1 MLGKDREY
9 KVDFFPIKSS
19 FWHRLRKQTKL
30 HSVQRYN
37 IAASRSSGPCTE
49 ILWAHRAPAQ
59 LQYFCVGGQASA
71 GLKSIPVVLGI
82 SYKMCFCIEITVLI
96 CLFYF
101 SAVVCSRCHSE
112 MVHALKLEW
121 LENKTPQLKKKN
133 HTNSLLQF
141 LNAILFFYG
150 KGFFAYLHGRPLR
163 QKICLFC
170 ACWLWSIL
178 FYCKIFY
185 VVRH

>member
-121 LENKTPQLKKKN
+121 LENKTPQLKKKKSHQFIITVFKCN
-133 HTNSLLQF
+133 PFFLWKGIFCISPWQTIKTENLPVLRMLIMINSVLL
-141 LNAILFFYG
+141 
-150 KGFFAYLHGRPLR
+150 
-163 QKICLFC
+163 
-170 ACWLWSIL
+170 
-178 FYCKIFY
+178 
-185 VVRH
+185 